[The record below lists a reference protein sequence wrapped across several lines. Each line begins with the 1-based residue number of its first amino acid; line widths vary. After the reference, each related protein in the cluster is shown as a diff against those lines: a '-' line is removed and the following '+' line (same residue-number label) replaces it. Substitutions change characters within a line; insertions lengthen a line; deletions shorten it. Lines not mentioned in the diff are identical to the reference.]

1 MKKAQQLP
9 RPLKKRQERVEGT
22 LSTMTGIE
30 LRDFVGNGL
39 RVPRNDKTKC
49 WYIHLDTGNQSLR
62 EIFYRIANDVIKT
75 YGRCRVSSGLSNLG
89 APTGR

>member
-1 MKKAQQLP
+1 MKKAQQLA

-22 LSTMTGIE
+22 LNTMSGIE

-62 EIFYRIANDVIKT
+62 EIFYRIACQLVQ
-75 YGRCRVSSGLSNLG
+75 V
-89 APTGR
+89 